1 MLLRRSLYRD
11 RHHLLPASLL
21 TELFSTDSSSDSIS
35 YICSGFETTDK
46 YNISTFKKHITP
58 DSTKF
63 TLIPLPKVI
72 NEAILLKLPKL
83 RSRDDADS
91 LAFVFNNGVMVTWNV
106 PKKELAQLK
115 HNLIQIQFNSLS
127 RKPLRSLET
136 EELNYRMSSEGKTG
150 IYKNEIVLH
159 RHKEKFESYLEKYAF
174 SHAIALSLR
183 LAMWERLVD
192 NFISS
197 IYWIPNA
204 LKNGKKIQVSRS
216 DILKKTG
223 ELLSIRYEVNLS
235 SDLFHAPDCF
245 WDSPALEELYNKM
258 SVYLDVKTRGR
269 IITEMMNHCSAIVD
283 LLRTHLNE
291 RHSFR
296 LEWGIIILIFI
307 EVMFEILHYLH

>member
-1 MLLRRSLYRD
+1 MLLRRSLYQPRS
-11 RHHLLPASLL
+11 HLSVSLL
-21 TELFSTDSSSDSIS
+21 SDLFSTDSSSDNIS
-35 YICSGFETTDK
+35 YICSGFETQDC
-46 YNISTFKKHITP
+46 YNISKFRKYIIP

-72 NEAILLKLPKL
+72 NEAILLRLTKP
-83 RSRDDADS
+83 RPRDDADS
-91 LAFVFNNGVMVTWNV
+91 LAFVFNNGIMVTWNV
-106 PKKELAQLK
+106 SKKEVTQLK
-115 HNLIQIQFNSLS
+115 QNLVLIQSNPDNRMS
-127 RKPLRSLET
+127 RGSLEK
-136 EELNYRMSSEGKTG
+136 EELSYKMSNEGKTG
-150 IYKNEIVLH
+150 IYKNEIVLF
-159 RHKEKFESYLEKYAF
+159 RHKDKLESYLEKYAF

-204 LKNGKKIQVSRS
+204 LKNGQKIRVSRS
-216 DILKKTG
+216 NILKKTG

-296 LEWGIIILIFI
+296 LEWGIIILILI

>member
-1 MLLRRSLYRD
+1 MLLRHSLYQPRP
-11 RHHLLPASLL
+11 HLYISLL
-21 TELFSTDSSSDSIS
+21 SALFSTDSSSDNIS
-35 YICSGFETTDK
+35 YICSGFETQDS
-46 YNISTFKKHITP
+46 YNISKFRKNLTQ
-58 DSTKF
+58 DSSKF

-72 NEAILLKLPKL
+72 NEAILLKLPKP

-91 LAFVFNNGVMVTWNV
+91 LAFVFSNGVMVTWNV
-106 PKKELAQLK
+106 SKKEVTQLK
-115 HNLIQIQFNSLS
+115 QNLSQIKSCTLD
-127 RKPLRSLET
+127 RLPRGSLET
-136 EELNYRMSSEGKTG
+136 EELNYTMSSEGKTG
-150 IYKNEIVLH
+150 IYKNELVLF
-159 RHKEKFESYLEKYAF
+159 RHKDKLESYLEKYAF

-183 LAMWERLVD
+183 LAVWERFVD

-204 LKNGKKIQVSRS
+204 LKNGQKIRVSRS
-216 DILKKTG
+216 NILKKTG

-258 SVYLDVKTRGR
+258 SVFLDVKTRGR

-296 LEWGIIILIFI
+296 LEWGIIILILI
-307 EVMFEILHYLH
+307 EVIFEILHYLH